1 MNIFSK
7 GKNIKTRISPTK
19 DIRKGDV
26 MAKKI
31 EKLRYEEAQLE
42 LIRLD
47 SADVI
52 TTSTT
57 MGDGEDFD
65 DKAWT

>member
-1 MNIFSK
+1 M
-7 GKNIKTRISPTK
+7 KNKLPYEDASLLL
-19 DIRKGDV
+19 V
-26 MAKKI
+26 MI
-31 EKLRYEEAQLE
+31 EV
-42 LIRLD
+42 D
-47 SADVI
+47 DVI